1 MKNFKR
7 FGVILLLLALLVS
20 ALPSCALVAKPSDQ
34 EIREAMEELLPD
46 AKKSAEIVY
55 GKGIE
60 IEENYVVDPDWTA
73 AHYAK
78 VHPSFEIQTVKELK
92 ALILRV
98 HTPEYA
104 EQMYE
109 YAFEG
114 GEEIMPRFNEYGGKL
129 TMDVTKDALPVVD
142 EIYPETARVQ
152 NGSAYA
158 CEVEVEYSTDCGATR
173 QRMTVQMAK
182 VDGKWLFDGPT
193 Y

>member
-20 ALPSCALVAKPSDQ
+20 ALPSCALLAKPSDQ

-60 IEENYVVDPDWTA
+60 IEENYVVNPDWTA

-78 VHPSFEIQTVKELK
+78 VHPSFEIQTIKELK

-114 GEEIMPRFNEYGGKL
+114 SAF
-129 TMDVTKDALPVVD
+129 
-142 EIYPETARVQ
+142 ARVEPRYKLLISDSCKLRTLESPVKHLER
-152 NGSAYA
+152 NEFVARL
-158 CEVEVEYSTDCGATR
+158 VI
-173 QRMTVQMAK
+173 
-182 VDGKWLFDGPT
+182 L
-193 Y
+193 